1 MQSPTTKKRLIEITI
16 DYIVICIYLIL
27 LLAITS
33 IFYFFVLKGIPEF
46 TEFETQLIATFAS
59 VVPII
64 LMFTYF
70 DYYSN
75 TPGRK
80 YMKLKLHFNKKSYG
94 KALLRNIVKFTPWQI
109 GHIGTIHGVYS
120 NFDLTSIIITNIATL
135 LLLLMLYLGL
145 LTKDKRHLAD
155 MIAGTRIYSK

>member
-1 MQSPTTKKRLIEITI
+1 MKSPTFNKRLIEITI
-16 DYIVICIYLIL
+16 DYIVICVYLLL
-27 LLAITS
+27 LLAVTS
-33 IFYFFVLKGIPEF
+33 IFYYFVYKGIPEF
-46 TEFETQLIATFAS
+46 IEIESQLIATFTS

-64 LMFTYF
+64 FLFTYF

-80 YMKLKLHFNKKSYG
+80 YTKLKLHFKKKSYG
-94 KALLRNIVKFTPWQI
+94 KSLLRNIVKFTPWQI

-155 MIAGTRIYSK
+155 MIAGTSVYSN

>member
-1 MQSPTTKKRLIEITI
+1 MKSPTFNKRLIEITI
-16 DYIVICIYLIL
+16 DYIVICIYLLL
-27 LLAITS
+27 LLAVTS
-33 IFYFFVLKGIPEF
+33 IFYYFVYKGIPEF
-46 TEFETQLIATFAS
+46 IEIESQLIATFTS

-64 LMFTYF
+64 FLFTYF

-80 YMKLKLHFNKKSYG
+80 QTHLILHFEKKSYPF
-94 KALLRNIVKFTPWQI
+94 ALLRNIVKFIPWQI

-135 LLLLMLYLGL
+135 LLLLMLYFGL

-155 MIAGTRIYSK
+155 MIAGTSVYSN

>member
-1 MQSPTTKKRLIEITI
+1 MKSPTTIKRLIEITI
-16 DYIVICIYLIL
+16 DYIVICIYLLL
-27 LLAITS
+27 LLAVTS
-33 IFYFFVLKGIPEF
+33 TFYYFVYKGITEF
-46 TEFETQLIATFAS
+46 TEIESQFIATFTS

-64 LMFTYF
+64 LLFTYF

-80 YMKLKLHFNKKSYG
+80 YTKLKLHFKKKSYG
-94 KALLRNIVKFTPWQI
+94 KSLLRNIVKFTPWQI

-155 MIAGTRIYSK
+155 MIAGTSVYSN